1 MCTQAIVAKKED
13 VKEERPADL
22 EEEEEDREAASVRE
36 LVEEIW
42 EELDEVGDG
51 TDEEFVEDVEE
62 EDEDVGLKEDEAVPD
77 VGGDVGLRQRTV
89 RNGQQAT
96 VSCLFDGD

>member
-1 MCTQAIVAKKED
+1 MCTQAIVAKKEE

-22 EEEEEDREAASVRE
+22 EEEEDRE

-89 RNGQQAT
+89 RNGQHAT

>member
-89 RNGQQAT
+89 RNGQHAT

>member
-13 VKEERPADL
+13 VTEERPADL